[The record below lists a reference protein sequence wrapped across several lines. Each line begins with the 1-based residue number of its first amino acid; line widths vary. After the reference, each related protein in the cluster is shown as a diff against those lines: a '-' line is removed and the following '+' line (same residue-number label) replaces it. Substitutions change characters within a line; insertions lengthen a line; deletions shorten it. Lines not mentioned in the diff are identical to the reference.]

1 MSAIEKIRN
10 RLAKLERQK
19 GYIFGMA
26 MAEYAYVARIS
37 EKEALGEAL
46 SSFDGKDCSLIKKG
60 YRAQMSAI
68 SKRVEKT
75 ELDRCNL
82 FTQLVGGIK

>member
-26 MAEYAYVARIS
+26 MAEYSHAAQICER
-37 EKEALGEAL
+37 EALGEAL
-46 SSFDGKDCSLIKKG
+46 SSFDERPLAKL
-60 YRAQMSAI
+60 
-68 SKRVEKT
+68 
-75 ELDRCNL
+75 
-82 FTQLVGGIK
+82 